1 MTGTAAGLRL
11 VEHGYAVLPAPVSL
25 QATASGTWVDTGLQI
40 ALPSAGTYR
49 LDATVRGN
57 LQASGNNFNVWLQ
70 ARLWDITAGAVV
82 PDSECIVQQY
92 WLTQADVASLG
103 ANAAVSVLIEYSVP
117 GPRSI
122 RLEASRI
129 NAQGASIAA
138 GIGSDTVAGRTTLR
152 YERIA

>member
-11 VEHGYAVLPAPVSL
+11 VEHGYAVLPQDVNL
-25 QATASGTWVDTGLQI
+25 QPTASGVWVDTGLQI
-40 ALPSAGTYR
+40 ALPSAGTYQ
-49 LDATVRGN
+49 LDANVRGN
-57 LQASGNNFNVWLQ
+57 LQGSGNNFNVWLQ

-92 WLTQADVASLG
+92 WLTQAAAASLG
-103 ANAAVSVLIEYSVP
+103 GNAVASALIEYSVP

-129 NAQGASIAA
+129 NLVGSSIAA
-138 GIGSDTVAGRTTLR
+138 GIPSNTVAGRTTLR

>member
-1 MTGTAAGLRL
+1 MPGTSASLRL
-11 VEHGYAVLPAPVSL
+11 IEHGYAVLPQSVNL
-25 QATASGTWVDTGLQI
+25 QPTASGAWVDTGLQLT
-40 ALPSAGTYR
+40 LPSAGTYQ
-49 LDATVRGN
+49 LDTTVRGN

-103 ANAAVSVLIEYSVP
+103 GNAAASVLIEYSVP

-129 NAQGASIAA
+129 NLQGASIQA
-138 GIGSDTVAGRTTLR
+138 GIGSDTVSGRTTLR
-152 YERIA
+152 YERVA